1 MNENESEQNTL
12 QPLDESW
19 NTALAVVAHP
29 DDLEY
34 GTASAVSKW
43 TSEGK
48 KVVYLLATRG
58 EAGIDGMTPDETR
71 RVRSQE
77 EIDSAKVVGVDTV
90 EFLDYADGVIEYGLP
105 LRRDIARA
113 IRTHKPEVVITINFG
128 MRFPQGPANQADHR
142 AVGLAAL
149 DACRDAANR
158 WIFPELL
165 EEGAEPW
172 NGVKA
177 LLVNASPNAT
187 HGVDVGDHIYKGVES
202 LEKHEAYIA
211 GLGVDVDPE
220 MFLTMI
226 ANAVGAQL
234 GCEYAVSFEAIEI

>member
-1 MNENESEQNTL
+1 MTEQTL

-19 NTALAVVAHP
+19 QTALAVVAHP

-48 KVVYLLATRG
+48 RVVYLLATRG
-58 EAGIDGMTPDETR
+58 EAGIDGMAPDETV

-90 EFLDYADGVIEYGLP
+90 EFLDHPDGVVEYGLP

-113 IRTHKPEVVITINFG
+113 IRVHKPDVVITINFG

-149 DACRDAANR
+149 DASRDAGNR

-165 EEGAEPW
+165 EEGHEPW
-172 NGVKA
+172 GGVKA

-187 HGVDVGDHIYKGVES
+187 HAVDVGDHIYKGVES
-202 LEKHEAYIA
+202 LEKHRAYID
-211 GLGVDVDPE
+211 GLGTDVDPE

-226 ANAVGAQL
+226 ANAVGAQF
-234 GCEYAVSFEAIEI
+234 GCDYAVSFEVIGI